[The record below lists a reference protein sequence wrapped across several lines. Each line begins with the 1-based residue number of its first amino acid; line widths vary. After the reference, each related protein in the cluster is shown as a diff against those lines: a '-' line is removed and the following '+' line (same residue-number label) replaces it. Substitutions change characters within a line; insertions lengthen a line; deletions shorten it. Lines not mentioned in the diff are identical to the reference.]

1 MKSRLPQ
8 KKRCDFLLFVH
19 ARGRKGHWTVPVELK
34 SGTIKFDDLDDIRE
48 QLQAGADVAAKL
60 LASEPV
66 AGDPIRLRPILG
78 YGDMPLWLQQNLTRS
93 EFKVTL
99 GSYRELIR
107 PMTSGGQI
115 GDVLRQDN

>member
-1 MKSRLPQ
+1 M
-8 KKRCDFLLFVH
+8 
-19 ARGRKGHWTVPVELK
+19 PVELK
-34 SGTIKFDDLDDIRE
+34 SGTIKFDGLGDIRD

-78 YGDMPLWLQQNLTRS
+78 YGDMPLWLQQKLTLS

-99 GSYRELIR
+99 GNYRELIR